1 MWGDAALAG
10 VLAAGVTI
18 ELLTRDA
25 GPLPVLCGLM
35 GTVPLVARRS
45 APLAV
50 FVLIVTG
57 LHLLSYLEPDFED
70 QTAFFVLSLFA
81 SLYSVGRHARGAEA
95 WLAAAGV
102 ACVVVL
108 FVYSDAGGFDLPA
121 IAWGTALVGAPW
133 AAGLALRLKS
143 QRETDM
149 SAAAEQMRA
158 EHQENLRRMVASER
172 ATIARELHDVVAHA
186 IAVTV
191 LQARGARRVLT
202 TDADAVRRALDAI
215 EHTNSQ
221 ALGDM
226 RRLLAVLR
234 DTEEQPNSDPQPS
247 LARLDALVTQVRESG
262 LEVAVTAVGEPC
274 DPPPGVDLSAYRI
287 VQEALTNVIK
297 HAQATRADVFLTYT
311 PTSLDISVTDNGRVA
326 APVGTDTGR
335 GTVGTGHGLV
345 GIRERVAVVGG
356 NVDFTTTASGGFQMH
371 ARLPYAW
378 EET

>member
-1 MWGDAALAG
+1 M
-10 VLAAGVTI
+10 TI
-18 ELLTRDA
+18 ELATREPA
-25 GPLPVLCGLM
+25 VGALPILCGLI
-35 GTVPLVARRS
+35 GTAPLVARRY

-50 FVLIVTG
+50 FVVIVTG
-57 LHLLSYLEPDFED
+57 LHALAYLVPEFEE

-81 SLYSVGRHARGAEA
+81 GLYSVGRHARGAEA

-102 ACVVVL
+102 ACVVVF

-121 IAWGTALVGAPW
+121 IAWASALVGAPW
-133 AAGLALRLKS
+133 AGGLALRLKS
-143 QRETDM
+143 QREAVM
-149 SAAAEQMRA
+149 NVAAERMRA
-158 EHQENLRRMVASER
+158 EHQEDLRRTVAGER

-191 LQARGARRVLT
+191 LQARGARRVLSN
-202 TDADAVRRALDAI
+202 DVDAVRRALDAI
-215 EHTNSQ
+215 EHTNTQ

-226 RRLLAVLR
+226 RRLLAALR

-247 LARLDALVTQVRESG
+247 LARLDGLLAQIRESG

-297 HAQATRADVFLTYT
+297 HAQATRAEVRLTYT
-311 PTSLDISVTDNGRVA
+311 PTSLSVSVTDNGRA
-326 APVGTDTGR
+326 A
-335 GTVGTGHGLV
+335 VGTGAGHGLI

-356 NVDFTTTASGGFQMH
+356 NVDFSTTAAGGFQLQ
-371 ARLPYAW
+371 ARLPYAL